1 MSTTNNTPQPIASF
15 FMGDLR
21 LVATNM
27 ALVTALVE
35 SPVPAHPISMP
46 VTPADDPTPRGAFP
60 TTRRSVVAAIGDPD
74 SVVRRD
80 ATNALVTAYWRPV
93 YGHLRF
99 RWRMQPAD
107 AEDLTQEFFHRAETH
122 GFFE

>member
-27 ALVTALVE
+27 APATPVVEPPPRSPSPTLVGWSSYLDDP
-35 SPVPAHPISMP
+35 SRPVPPMTAG
-46 VTPADDPTPRGAFP
+46 DDLTPRGAFP

-74 SVVRRD
+74 PEVRRD

-93 YGHLRF
+93 YGH
-99 RWRMQPAD
+99 
-107 AEDLTQEFFHRAETH
+107 
-122 GFFE
+122 